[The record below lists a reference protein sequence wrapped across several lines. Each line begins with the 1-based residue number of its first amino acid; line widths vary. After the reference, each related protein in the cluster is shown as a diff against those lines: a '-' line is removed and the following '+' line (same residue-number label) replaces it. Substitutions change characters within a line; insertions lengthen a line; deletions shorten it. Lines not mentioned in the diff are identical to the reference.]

1 MKMTARRIRNNR
13 TERIVAETSEWVPAN
28 EPHADQSSAMLGAPV
43 FDGMSPADIAA
54 ALSEFDEVRYPSG
67 RRIVLEG
74 RHGKEFFLVVVGS
87 AAVLVDGRRVA
98 TLGPGDYFGEIAVL
112 GDGLRSATVSAETP
126 LVCLVLPNDKLE
138 RLILDHPQLGIN
150 LIRSVIGRLRKAEGP
165 RVPSSA
171 EDAPGPWWADA
182 SPW

>member
-1 MKMTARRIRNNR
+1 MKMTARRVRSNR
-13 TERIVAETSEWVPAN
+13 TERLVAETSEWVPPA
-28 EPHADQSSAMLGAPV
+28 EPHADQSAAMQGAPV
-43 FDGMSPADIAA
+43 FDGMSTPEIAT

-74 RHGKEFFLVVVGS
+74 LHGKEFFLVVVGT

-112 GDGLRSATVSAETP
+112 GDGLRSATVRAETP
-126 LVCLVLPNDKLE
+126 LLCLVLPNDKLE

-150 LIRSVIGRLRKAEGP
+150 LIRSVIGRLRRAEGP
-165 RVPSSA
+165 RP
-171 EDAPGPWWADA
+171 APNAGEARPWWADA
-182 SPW
+182 HTD